1 MKDSTPINL
10 NVTKEEWDALRG
22 LADDRSIVVKKVD
35 KGSCAIIWYRGNYI
49 KEAKNQ
55 MMDNIAYI

>member
-1 MKDSTPINL
+1 M
-10 NVTKEEWDALRG
+10 TKKEWDALRR
-22 LADDRSIVVKKVD
+22 LVDDRSIVVKEVD
-35 KGSCAIIWYRGNYI
+35 KGSCVVVWYRDNYI